1 MATRTWLIELSKE
14 ACEELLGTAVIGRL
28 GVIIDGKPQVFP
40 ISHLYDRGSVI
51 FPTNDRA
58 KMHAALAWP
67 WVGFEVDGIDADGL
81 HGWSV
86 MVQGRAEEITDAD
99 VIERAAARRTILWRD
114 GESVHWIRIVAT
126 EMTGR
131 RISAETIPDQ
141 RASAV
146 SKP

>member
-1 MATRTWLIELSKE
+1 MASRTWLIELTKE
-14 ACEELLGTAVIGRL
+14 TCEELLGTAVVGRL

-40 ISHLYDRGSVI
+40 ISHVYEGGSVI
-51 FPTNDRA
+51 FPTNDRT

-67 WVGFEVDGIDADGL
+67 WVGFEVDGIDADGV

-99 VIERAAARRTILWRD
+99 GIERAAARRTAPWRT
-114 GESVHWIRIVAT
+114 GESVHWIRIVPT

-131 RISAETIPDQ
+131 RISAATVPD
-141 RASAV
+141 R
-146 SKP
+146 